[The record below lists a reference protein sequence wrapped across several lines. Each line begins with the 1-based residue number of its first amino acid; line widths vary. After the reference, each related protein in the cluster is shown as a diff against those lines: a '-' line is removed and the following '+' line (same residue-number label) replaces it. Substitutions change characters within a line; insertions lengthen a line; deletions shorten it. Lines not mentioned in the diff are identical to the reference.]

1 MADIRLTPGDDV
13 YVQPEA
19 DKNQWNHI
27 FGEEGNDTLRA
38 YSGILIGGPGS
49 DRFERIAAPDAP
61 WLEIHIAYWSAGEGL
76 RVNLAEGWAEDGQ
89 GGRDTFS
96 GVRKVHGSGAGNATV
111 IGSDGDDFYWPN
123 GGTDTFVGGAGNDG
137 VSANSW
143 FQPDTGGP
151 FREPTLADLKVEVSV
166 DGRQATITPAAGTGF
181 RITLTDVEY
190 LEAKPGATATQW
202 LIYPLADF
210 ITPQSMAEQGIA
222 AGANLRWNAASAL
235 GSPVS
240 VSYSFVNGAPASGPG
255 APGFRAFNAAEQQL
269 VRDILART
277 AQFTNLSFTE
287 VAEGGNNAG
296 QMRFGV
302 SQQAATKGVSWLP
315 NQSGAGDNAGDIWMD
330 LDSMRDIAVGS
341 EGYQALLHE
350 IGHALGLRHPRNVD
364 PGENW
369 SVQLREADDRQVLS
383 VMSQTPSPDGLWRAD
398 WGPLDVLALRH
409 LYGTRTL
416 DSGDTVHR
424 LAGAQG
430 IAETVIIDDGG
441 NDTIDASALAI
452 GARLDLRSGALSS
465 VGVTTQGFYGVD
477 NLGLVATSIIENAI
491 GTPADD
497 VLLGNALD
505 NRLTGGAGNDWIE
518 GGEGIDSAV
527 FEGSRSAYEVST
539 GFGKIFVRAR
549 DGISGFDTLLGIERL
564 VFADQTTTLAASPL
578 SADSSYSVDED
589 GTLATLLP
597 DAGDVARSAVSFRL
611 VGTPLHGSAT
621 ISADGLLSYTPTRD
635 FWGTDAIAYD
645 ISTAGGSNRYMA
657 YVDVLPVNDAAPQ
670 ARAMSVLVPG
680 SFLFRGQLPAASDVD
695 GDTVT
700 YSIATDTRNGDL
712 TLSPSG
718 AFTYLNKSGFTST
731 DTFSYGISDG
741 MGGSNVYTVSLTMQS
756 VASLIEGSEGNDVL
770 AGRSFGDAY
779 AGYAGNDRITGG
791 ANDDLI
797 DGGAGIDTA
806 AFSGPRSAYTLATT
820 TFGWSVHSTAE
831 GRDHL
836 VAVER
841 LSFADRSVALDLDD
855 HAGAV
860 AQIIRAIFGPSFL
873 ANRDFVGIGLQ
884 LFDGGTSYAEVVRLA
899 LGTDLFAQLA
909 GGRSNEAF
917 VNHVY
922 RNVVGV
928 LPTAGERS
936 EYTGLIGSGAFT
948 QASLAELACLVPLNT
963 ASVELVGLAATGI
976 EFSPQG

>member
-1 MADIRLTPGDDV
+1 MADIHLTAGDDT
-13 YVQPEA
+13 YIQPAA
-19 DKNQWNHI
+19 DANAGNNV
-27 FGEEGNDTLRA
+27 FGEAGNDTIRMFQGTA
-38 YSGILIGGPGS
+38 IGGPGN
-49 DRFERIAAPDAP
+49 DRVEKLADPSNPNRE
-61 WLEIHIAYWSAGEGL
+61 LGVAYWNAGENL

-89 GGRDTFS
+89 GGRDTLI
-96 GVRKVHGSGAGNATV
+96 GVSSVHGSGARNAWV
-111 IGSDGDDFYWPN
+111 QGDALNNTYWPN
-123 GGTDTFVGGAGNDG
+123 GGDDTFLGGGGTDVIYINGGSQDPATNTWREALVGELIID
-137 VSANSW
+137 VSA
-143 FQPDTGGP
+143 
-151 FREPTLADLKVEVSV
+151 
-166 DGRQATITPAAGTGF
+166 DGRSASF
-181 RITLTDVEY
+181 RPSFGNGYSYVVQDVEQFY
-190 LEAKPGATATQW
+190 ARWKLNDDNDEWGWRLYQV
-202 LIYPLADF
+202 ADF
-210 ITPQSMAEQGIA
+210 ITPQSMAENAIA
-222 AGANLRWNAASAL
+222 AGGDLRWNASQ
-235 GSPVS
+235 PVGTR
-240 VSYSFVNGAPASGPG
+240 VDVTFSFVTSSTQS
-255 APGFRAFNAAEQQL
+255 GFRAFSAAEQTL
-269 VRDILART
+269 VRDILAKT
-277 AQFTNLSFTE
+277 AQFSLIGFSE
-287 VAEGGNNAG
+287 VPESGGNVG
-296 QMRFGV
+296 QLRFGV
-302 SQQAATKGVSWLP
+302 SQQAATKGLSWLP
-315 NQSGAGDNAGDIWMD
+315 NQSGAGDNAGDVWMD

-364 PGENW
+364 PGDDW

-383 VMSQTPSPDGLWRAD
+383 VMSQAPSPDGLWRAD

-409 LYGTRTL
+409 LYGSRTL

-441 NDTIDASALAI
+441 SDTIDASALSV

-477 NLGLVATSIIENAI
+477 NLGLVATSVIENAI

-497 VLLGNALD
+497 VLLGNSLD

-518 GGEGIDSAV
+518 GGEGLDSAL

-539 GFGKIFVRAR
+539 GFGKVFVRAR
-549 DGISGFDTLLGIERL
+549 DGVGGFDTLLGIESL
-564 VFADQTTTLAASPL
+564 VFADRTITLAASPL

-611 VGTPLHGSAT
+611 VGTPQHGSAA
-621 ISADGLLSYTPTRD
+621 ISSDGRLSYTPTPD
-635 FWGTDAIAYD
+635 YWGTDAIAYD

-657 YVDVLPVNDAAPQ
+657 YVEVLPVNDAAPL

-680 SFLFRGQLPAASDVD
+680 SFLLRGQLPAASDVD

-718 AFTYLNKSGFTST
+718 AFTYLNKSGLTGT

-756 VASLIEGSEGNDVL
+756 VASLIEGSQGNDVL

-791 ANDDLI
+791 VSDDLI
-797 DGGAGIDTA
+797 DGGADIDTA

-820 TFGWSVHSTAE
+820 PYGWSVRSTAE
-831 GRDHL
+831 GRDNL
-836 VAVER
+836 VAIER
-841 LSFADRSVALDLDD
+841 LSFADRSVALDLDG

-884 LFDGGTSYAEVVRLA
+884 LFDGGTDYSEVVRLA
-899 LGTDLFAQLA
+899 VGTDLFAQLA

-917 VNHVY
+917 VDHVY

-936 EYTGLIGSGAFT
+936 EYAGLIGSGAFT
-948 QASLAELACLVPLNT
+948 QASLAELACLVSVNA

-976 EFSPQG
+976 EFNPQG